1 MLQSGAMSRDDSHP
15 TDPNEVDADSGE
27 DRQKIR
33 LPSKL
38 EVAEA
43 VESTPTV
50 EDGQKPN
57 MELPDYLAP
66 SARTIELNIDESVDE
81 ETAPTER
88 MEPLPGFTERVSNVP
103 TEREIPAASLS
114 SEVIERPAASDEAKS
129 FPWMLVGAV
138 VVVAIVGA
146 VLALS

>member
-1 MLQSGAMSRDDSHP
+1 MLQSGAMSRDDSNP
-15 TDPNEVDADSGE
+15 TDPNDDETDE
-27 DRQKIR
+27 DPQKIR

-50 EDGQKPN
+50 EDSQKPN

-88 MEPLPGFTERVSNVP
+88 MEPLPGFTDRVSNVP

-114 SEVIERPAASDEAKS
+114 SEVIERPDASDEAKS
-129 FPWMLVGAV
+129 FPWMLVGAA
-138 VVVAIVGA
+138 VVVAAVVA
-146 VLALS
+146 VLALT